1 MPFLTAAVILVGAL
15 CVLDLLLTFGVI
27 RRLREQNETLRLVR
41 EQQSASAAESDI
53 ALPAGAAIGTFAAT
67 TVSGT
72 PLSGADIDGRLLIGF
87 FSPVCEPCKERMPQF
102 IEYATRFDGR
112 VLAVASDEAGETD
125 KTRDMVARLGE
136 VAEVVLEMDGGPVHQ
151 AFGAKGYPA
160 LLLVDPEGTVVASG
174 WEMSALPVPAT
185 L

>member
-1 MPFLTAAVILVGAL
+1 MPFLTAAVILFGVL

-41 EQQSASAAESDI
+41 EQQSAVAASADV
-53 ALPAGAAIGTFAAT
+53 ALPAGAAIGEFAAT

-72 PLSGADIDGRLLIGF
+72 PLSDADIDGRLLVGF
-87 FSPVCEPCKERMPQF
+87 FSPICDPCKERMPQF

-112 VLAVASDEAGETD
+112 VLAVASAEIGETG
-125 KTRDMVARLGE
+125 DMVARLGE
-136 VAEVVLEMDGGPVHQ
+136 VAEVVLEAEGGPVHQ

-160 LLLVDPEGTVVASG
+160 LLLVDPEGTVLASG

>member
-15 CVLDLLLTFGVI
+15 CLLDLLLTFGVI

-41 EQQSASAAESDI
+41 EQQSAVESDI
-53 ALPAGAAIGTFAAT
+53 AMPAGAAIGSFTAT
-67 TVSGT
+67 AVSGT
-72 PLSGADIDGRLLIGF
+72 QLSDTDLDGERLLVGF
-87 FSPVCEPCKERMPQF
+87 FSPGCDPCKERMPQF

-112 VLAVASDEAGETD
+112 VVAVAADEVGETG
-125 KTRDMVARLGE
+125 DMIARLGE
-136 VAEVVLEMDGGPVHQ
+136 VAEVVLEVDGGPVHQ

-160 LLLVDPEGTVVASG
+160 LLLVDPEGTVLSSG